1 MFAKKCY
8 SRFCL
13 KHKGVIPVL
22 DTGIQPFY
30 AVPLKT
36 LYFNVGLATF
46 ILTNLIS
53 NQNSWIPV
61 SGHWDD
67 ILPSG
72 FKSQY
77 SYSKH

>member
-1 MFAKKCY
+1 M
-8 SRFCL
+8 SSQS
-13 KHKGVIPVL
+13 
-22 DTGIQPFY
+22 GIQPFY
-30 AVPLKT
+30 AIPLKT
-36 LYFNVGLATF
+36 LYFNIGLATF

-53 NQNSWIPV
+53 NQNSWIPD
-61 SGHWDD
+61 WDD